1 MKVTVTW
8 WDRVPL
14 VPVTVT
20 EYEPAE
26 PLHERVELPDPP
38 VMVVELKEQVSP
50 VLAEIKVERETEL
63 VNPLTGAIVMRSVPE
78 APASLVTVGDAAVIV
93 KSGTA
98 TMYAIVTVWER
109 EPLFPVTVTVKEPDE
124 VNVHDRVEMPA
135 PVILV
140 GVSVHAPL
148 LAERLTTPLKP
159 PTAATVIVDVPAWF
173 TLTLTLV
180 GIAAIVKS

>member
-1 MKVTVTW
+1 VKVTVTW

-38 VMVVELKEQVSP
+38 VMVVELKEQVRP
-50 VLAEIKVERETEL
+50 VLGEIEVESETEP
-63 VNPLTGAIVMRSVPE
+63 VNPLTGAIVIRSVPD
-78 APASLVTVGDAAVIV
+78 APASIVTVGDAAVIV

-98 TMYAIVTVWER
+98 TMYATVAVCDSD
-109 EPLFPVTVTVKEPDE
+109 PLVPVTVTVKDPED
-124 VNVHDRVEMPA
+124 VNVHESVEVPA
-135 PVILV
+135 PVTLV
-140 GVSVHAPL
+140 GVSVHAAL
-148 LAERLTTPLKP
+148 LEERLTTPLKP

-173 TLTLTLV
+173 ALTLTLV
-180 GIAAIVKS
+180 GLAAIVKS